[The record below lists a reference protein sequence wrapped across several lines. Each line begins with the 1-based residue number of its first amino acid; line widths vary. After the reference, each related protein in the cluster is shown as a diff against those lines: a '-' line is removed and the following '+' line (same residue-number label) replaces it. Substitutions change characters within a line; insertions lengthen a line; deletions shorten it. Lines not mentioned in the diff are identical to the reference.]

1 MKRLRSR
8 WTVPPLL
15 AALVLCAY
23 AWTIATPEVGESVQL
38 PPPSGEKLWSFGFV
52 GDTQLGEG
60 IVDVVFERFEKAGV
74 EFVLHLG
81 DIVDDASSSEQ
92 WKYVLDEARRHR
104 IRLRPVVGN
113 HDRLIGTSDRGET
126 RFREFFADLPDTFY
140 RFSHRGIE
148 FVMLNSERSLLPGTE
163 QARFLTSV
171 LDEWSEK
178 PSSDTAVLCLHRPV
192 FTCGHRDLAN
202 QFLRRLWLHSRLVD
216 TPVRLVLSGH
226 HHYYDRSKP
235 LDGITYLVSGGG
247 SHKLYPAAE
256 ADRTTARFRAGVNHY
271 GLVDVYA
278 DRLDV
283 RVIDLDDRELD
294 RVVIE
299 RRVSGGESFAAHA
312 QADRL
317 STANRPHPSPLPRR
331 QAFARAKGLR

>member
-1 MKRLRSR
+1 MRRFRSR

-23 AWTIATPEVGESVQL
+23 AWTIATPEVGENVQL
-38 PPPSGEKLWSFGFV
+38 PAPAGDKLWSFGFV

-60 IVDVVFERFEKAGV
+60 IVDVIFERFEKAGV

-92 WKYVLDEARRHR
+92 WKYVLDEARRHG

-126 RFREFFADLPDTFY
+126 RFREFFPELPDTFY
-140 RFSHRGIE
+140 RFSHRGLA
-148 FVMLNSERSLLPGTE
+148 FVMLNSERSLLPWTD
-163 QARFLTSV
+163 QQRFLTSV
-171 LDEWSEK
+171 LDDLSEN
-178 PSSDTAVLCLHRPV
+178 PSSDAAILCLHRPV
-192 FTCGHRDLAN
+192 FTCGRRDLAN
-202 QFLRRLWLHSRLVD
+202 QFLRRVWLHRRLVE

-226 HHYYDRSKP
+226 HHYYDRTKP
-235 LDGITYLVSGGG
+235 LDGITYVVSGGG

-256 ADRTTARFRAGVNHY
+256 PNRTTARFRSGVNHF

-278 DRLDV
+278 NRLEVRVLDV
-283 RVIDLDDRELD
+283 DDTLLD
-294 RVVIE
+294 RFAVE
-299 RRVSGGESFAAHA
+299 RA
-312 QADRL
+312 QTATDGLPVPVASATTADGV
-317 STANRPHPSPLPRR
+317 AGRR
-331 QAFARAKGLR
+331 